1 MFKKAF
7 WVPYEDCADYPTV
20 TKAKDAISRYCAEN
34 GWSYSFPAEDAVI
47 IEGKEYEVYR
57 GYESWEGEITAS
69 NARKNKAAQRLTGW

>member
-20 TKAKDAISRYCAEN
+20 TKAKDAISKYCAEN

-57 GYESWEGEITAS
+57 GY
-69 NARKNKAAQRLTGW
+69 

>member
-47 IEGKEYEVYR
+47 IEGRNTKCIAAMNPEA
-57 GYESWEGEITAS
+57 GEITAS